1 MLSRV
6 AESLYWMSRYIERA
20 ENIARFIDVNL
31 HLILD
36 IPIGMRQQWEP
47 LITVTGDGDIF
58 AERYKEAKLDTV
70 IEFLTFDKE
79 YANSILGCLISA
91 RENARSIREVISSEM
106 WESINDFYLLVAS
119 KSSRTDALDNPHTF
133 FSKIKMGSQ
142 KFIGISEVTMS
153 HGEGWH
159 FLQLGNLVERADKT
173 SRILDVKYF
182 ILLPGA
188 EYIGTPYDNIQWTAV
203 LKSASALEMYRKRFH
218 RIIPSQ
224 VADFLIFDGEFP
236 RAIRYCVV
244 KADESLHVITG
255 SQPGTFL
262 NEAERR
268 LGRLRA
274 EIDYS
279 TVDEVLDIG
288 LHQYLDSFQA
298 KLNIVDNAIFN
309 TFFALRPPKTYMRV

>member
-20 ENIARFIDVNL
+20 ENIARFVDVNL
-31 HLILD
+31 HMILD

-58 AERYKEAKLDTV
+58 AERYEEAKLDTV
-70 IEFLTFDKE
+70 IQFLTFDKE
-79 YANSILGCLISA
+79 YDNSILGCLISA

-119 KSSRTDALDNPHTF
+119 KSARTDALDNPHEF
-133 FSKIKMGSQ
+133 FAKIKIGSQ

-159 FLQLGNLVERADKT
+159 FLQLGSLIERADKT

-182 ILLPGA
+182 ILLPKA
-188 EYIGTPYDNIQWTAV
+188 DYIGTPYDNMQWNAV

-218 RIIPSQ
+218 RILRSQ

-236 RAIRYCVV
+236 RSIRYCVV
-244 KADESLHVITG
+244 NSDESLHVITG

-288 LHQYLDSFQA
+288 LHQYIDSFQA
-298 KLNIVDNAIFN
+298 KLNIVDNAILN
-309 TFFALRPPKTYMRV
+309 TFFALRPPKTYIRV

>member
-6 AESLYWMSRYIERA
+6 AESLYWMARYIERA
-20 ENIARFIDVNL
+20 ENIARFVDVNL
-31 HLILD
+31 YLMLD
-36 IPIGMRQQWEP
+36 IPISMRQQWDP

-58 AERYKEAKLDTV
+58 AERYEEAKPDTV
-70 IEFLTFDKE
+70 IHFLTFDKE
-79 YANSILGCLISA
+79 YANSILCCLIAA

-106 WESINDFYLLVAS
+106 WESINEFYLLVAS
-119 KSSRTDALDNPHTF
+119 KAARTDALDNPHSF
-133 FSKIKMGSQ
+133 FTKIKMGSQ

-159 FLQLGNLVERADKT
+159 FLQLGSLIERADKT

-182 ILLPGA
+182 ILLPNA

-203 LKSASALEMYRKRFH
+203 LKSASAMEMYRKRFH

-244 KADESLHVITG
+244 NADESLHVITG

-279 TVDEVLDIG
+279 SIDEVFDIG
-288 LHQYLDSFQA
+288 FHQYIDSFQA
-298 KLNIVDNAIFN
+298 KLNTVDSAIFN
-309 TFFALRPPKTYMRV
+309 TFFALRPPKSYVRV

>member
-133 FSKIKMGSQ
+133 FSQIKMGSQ

>member
-1 MLSRV
+1 
-6 AESLYWMSRYIERA
+6 
-20 ENIARFIDVNL
+20 
-31 HLILD
+31 
-36 IPIGMRQQWEP
+36 
-47 LITVTGDGDIF
+47 
-58 AERYKEAKLDTV
+58 
-70 IEFLTFDKE
+70 
-79 YANSILGCLISA
+79 
-91 RENARSIREVISSEM
+91 M

-119 KSSRTDALDNPHTF
+119 KSSRADALDNPHTF

-159 FLQLGNLVERADKT
+159 FLQLGSLIERADKT

-224 VADFLIFDGEFP
+224 VADFLIFDGDFP

-244 KADESLHVITG
+244 NADESLHIITG

>member
-36 IPIGMRQQWEP
+36 IPIGMRQQWAP

-58 AERYKEAKLDTV
+58 AERYEEANLDTV
-70 IEFLTFDKE
+70 IQFLTFDKE
-79 YANSILGCLISA
+79 YANSILSCLISA

-119 KSSRTDALDNPHTF
+119 KLSRADALDNPHTF

-159 FLQLGNLVERADKT
+159 FLQLGSLIERADKT

-244 KADESLHVITG
+244 NADESLHVITG